1 MKCLIKDSKVFSS
14 NGEESTLFKEL
25 EKDLGATKAMDLFVL
40 SHTNT
45 FKKDVITPLIN
56 QNIKKVR
63 DTVTTLKPSETLNVS
78 YKVKQVN
85 GFDTIQM
92 YEGKKLLGYI
102 RLKPYKEG
110 YQIERVLL
118 SAGVQPGRG
127 LGTELYKKAIQYSF
141 GKGTSLY
148 SDQAYTPQ
156 AKKVWD
162 KLSEVGVVTKSGTR
176 NKVEIASAKN
186 FYASGEIRKEV
197 LVDYANRQEATEQ
210 ALSNVEQENI
220 SMQFQ
225 QFPDLDTLT
234 QKLEDIFI
242 KDGLFNPTFKRLK
255 ESGLYTDF
263 EVNNILSSISIQA
276 NIKDT
281 LERLKN
287 TPNKEIKQINKT
299 SEKTTE
305 ITLLGTVKKVFVED
319 EQGIEIPQIKEDG
332 SPLKEQ
338 IIYDEAVKLVDD
350 PKILEALDA
359 LENAPEV
366 VDTTNLENK
375 VIKWLYNFGID
386 LEYLNKE
393 MIPSLREFILAPTQT
408 NIDNFTEVYKPQQQ
422 KTKRVQIDNEQRDY
436 VYLETNRAEQ
446 ELFDELSLVKTGVD
460 NVYHKVIKVN
470 FEEMKEALN
479 LDDTISEMNAYK
491 TYYNYP
497 LETKKAEVIL
507 GVFTGDYEYL
517 TNEFIADFNIKM
529 LNNKGNEFYNQFK
542 ITEKGIEL
550 IGNIDL
556 VKAYIK
562 DGITQA
568 EDLVNYSII
577 SKTMPNLNDQVNM
590 NPQVEAINSPNSVSK
605 PSGEAIKIDENIL
618 VVKNEDAQYV
628 NFNGEIYELQNKDG
642 NLSFFAKIN
651 KNEDLNYFNLEEQKT
666 ERANTEDLKQLKATI
681 EDFAKVKKSW
691 TKEELKEEYSC
702 YK

>member
-1 MKCLIKDSKVFSS
+1 MKCLIKGNKVFSS
-14 NGEESTLFKEL
+14 NGEESILFKEL

-63 DTVTTLKPSETLNVS
+63 DAVTALKPSETLNVT

-85 GFDTIQM
+85 GFETIQM

-141 GKGTSLY
+141 GKDTSLY
-148 SDQAYTPQ
+148 SDQAFTPQ

-162 KLSEVGVVTKSGTR
+162 KLSEVGVVTKSDGR
-176 NKVEIASAKN
+176 NKVEITSKED
-186 FYASGEIRKEV
+186 FYSNGEIKKEI
-197 LVDYANRQEATEQ
+197 LVDYANRQEATIE

-220 SMQFQ
+220 SIQFQ
-225 QFPDLDTLT
+225 QFPDLDSLT
-234 QKLEDIFI
+234 QKLEDTFI
-242 KDGLFNPTFKRLK
+242 KDGLFNPTFKSLK
-255 ESGLYTDF
+255 SSGLYTDF
-263 EVNNILSSISIQA
+263 EVNNILSDISVQA

-287 TPNKEIKQINKT
+287 TPNKEIKQINKP

-305 ITLLGTVKKVFVED
+305 VTPLGTLKKVFIEE

-332 SPLKEQ
+332 TPFKEQ

-350 PKILEALDA
+350 PKILEALNA
-359 LENAPEV
+359 LQNAPDS

-386 LEYLNKE
+386 LDYLNKE
-393 MIPSLREFILAPTQT
+393 MIPSLREFILAPTEA
-408 NIDNFTEVYKPQQQ
+408 NIEAFTEIYQPQQQ
-422 KTKRVQIDNEQRDY
+422 KTKIVKIENEQRDY
-436 VYLETNRAEQ
+436 VYLDTNRTEQ
-446 ELFDELSLVKTGVD
+446 ELFEDLSLIKTGTD
-460 NVYHKVIKVN
+460 KVYHRVIKVD
-470 FEEMKEALN
+470 FGQMREALD
-479 LDDTISEMNAYK
+479 LDDSVSEIDAYK

-497 LETKKAEVIL
+497 LEDKKTEVIN
-507 GVFTGDYEYL
+507 GVFTGDYNYL

-529 LNNKGNEFYNQFK
+529 LNNKGNEFYDQFK

-550 IGNIDL
+550 VGNVEL

-562 DGITQA
+562 DGVAQA
-568 EDLVNYSII
+568 EDLVNYSVI
-577 SKTMPNLNDQVNM
+577 SKTMPNLNEQINM
-590 NPQVEAINSPNSVSK
+590 DAQIEAINSPNSVSE
-605 PSGEAIKIDENIL
+605 PNSSYIKIDENIL
-618 VVKNEDAQYV
+618 AVKNETEQYV
-628 NFNGEIYELQNKDG
+628 RVDGEIYELKNQDG
-642 NLSFFAKIN
+642 DLSFFAKLG
-651 KNEDLNYFNLEEQKT
+651 KNEDLNYYDLENQET
-666 ERANTEDLKQLKATI
+666 ERIEVGEFKQLKAEI
-681 EDFAKVKKSW
+681 ENFSNIKKSW
-691 TKEELKEEYSC
+691 TKEELADNFEC
-702 YK
+702 V